1 MIGFVA
7 KFPLHNARNF
17 AQVDRGIELLHVEHR
32 ARHGLGIDGL
42 LRPSGLC
49 TPVAEAG
56 HAFENKAP
64 GFVAHHSPLHPGVTT
79 AFSRRFGEEDN
90 RPDDLVIMLDRIDK
104 LPPKLLA
111 FFLSSHLNFAQK

>member
-1 MIGFVA
+1 MCNRHLTAGIMSRTALFRALCVKGGTH
-7 KFPLHNARNF
+7 PNIARN
-17 AQVDRGIELLHVEHR
+17 
-32 ARHGLGIDGL
+32 GLGIDGL

-56 HAFENKAP
+56 HAFEDKAP
-64 GFVAHHSPLHPGVTT
+64 GFVAHHSPLHPGLTT
-79 AFSRRFGEEDN
+79 AFSRRCGEEDN
-90 RPDDLVIMLDRIDK
+90 RPDDFVIMLDRIDK